1 VAPTRK
7 IDNPLKATK
16 PGGNAEVFVV
26 APRDALLV
34 DGFETV
40 SGAFTERICFFWS
53 FIFLWGRERREILDA
68 VVKYLLQLGKGW
80 HSQKRSSI
88 WLRKQ
93 KKDKRV
99 LLHKYS
105 LFLLLLSFYLLCC
118 CERKSETTE
127 KKGARA
133 SD

>member
-40 SGAFTERICFFWS
+40 SGAFTERICFF
-53 FIFLWGRERREILDA
+53 
-68 VVKYLLQLGKGW
+68 
-80 HSQKRSSI
+80 
-88 WLRKQ
+88 
-93 KKDKRV
+93 
-99 LLHKYS
+99 S
-105 LFLLLLSFYLLCC
+105 LFFFVGTRK
-118 CERKSETTE
+118 ERDF
-127 KKGARA
+127 GCGR
-133 SD
+133 